1 MAPYIQELERLS
13 PLVDHLHNSVRDLD
27 NLPYTVSNLKHTVEE
42 LDNTVKELKL
52 KIEEIE
58 KANKPYE
65 IIEVEWRRGRH
76 GLHRI

>member
-1 MAPYIQELERLS
+1 MGNLRDR
-13 PLVDHLHNSVRDLD
+13 VGSVGNLNDKVEELD
-27 NLPYTVSNLKHTVEE
+27 NTVEE

-65 IIEVEWRRGRH
+65 IIEVEWRSGRH
-76 GLHRI
+76 GLHRR